1 MSEWSER
8 RSQVEQ
14 RPSGARGLSEPSPGS
29 EVICMKCK
37 SYFLR
42 ETKLGVNNSL
52 EHTKKR
58 QTSTRARPKQTNKK
72 KRLHANWPLDCVAP
86 Y

>member
-8 RSQVEQ
+8 GSQVEQ

-37 SYFLR
+37 SYFFKR
-42 ETKLGVNNSL
+42 NETRGK
-52 EHTKKR
+52 
-58 QTSTRARPKQTNKK
+58 
-72 KRLHANWPLDCVAP
+72 
-86 Y
+86 